1 MALSWM
7 PWIFLSVAILFEV
20 AGITSMKLS
29 RGFAELLPS
38 IGVFVFYICS
48 AAAVILALRRLELS
62 VAYAIWSGVGTA
74 LTAMIGFAY
83 FREPFTLVKL
93 ASLGLVVAGVVGLS
107 LTGKTI
113 ADRKARRF
121 LLVFRARTVFL
132 ARAVGSSGLRRL
144 PPCSSSWR
152 QSSFFARSGGSAS
165 PRGGAGSPIA
175 ASPASTLWC
184 CG

>member
-1 MALSWM
+1 MPVALSWM

-74 LTAMIGFAY
+74 LTAMIAL
-83 FREPFTLVKL
+83 PI
-93 ASLGLVVAGVVGLS
+93 S
-107 LTGKTI
+107 
-113 ADRKARRF
+113 
-121 LLVFRARTVFL
+121 
-132 ARAVGSSGLRRL
+132 GSRS
-144 PPCSSSWR
+144 PSSS
-152 QSSFFARSGGSAS
+152 S
-165 PRGGAGSPIA
+165 PRSV
-175 ASPASTLWC
+175 LWC
-184 CG
+184 SVWSA